1 MESMQREEWCDRVD
15 AAVVTYLLEKG
26 RQPQFIRMSY
36 ATFEAQWG
44 GAVKRETST
53 GMWMWRG
60 IPVLLRALPPGEV
73 ECV

>member
-15 AAVVTYLLEKG
+15 AAVVSYVLDKG
-26 RQPQFIRMSY
+26 CSPQFIQMCY
-36 ATFEAQWG
+36 ATFEALGG